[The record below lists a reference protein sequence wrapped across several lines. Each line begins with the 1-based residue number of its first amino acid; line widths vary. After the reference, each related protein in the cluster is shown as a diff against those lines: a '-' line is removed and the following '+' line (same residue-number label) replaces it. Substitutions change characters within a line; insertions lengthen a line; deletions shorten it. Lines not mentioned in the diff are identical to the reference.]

1 MAYLDRHGVRI
12 YYEVHGTGPAV
23 LLSHGYSATSAM
35 WTGQVGALSASH
47 KLIIWDMRGHGN
59 SDSPANPAEYS
70 EALTTDDMAA
80 LLDEADAPSAV
91 IGGLSLGGYM
101 SLSFN
106 VAFPHRVR
114 ALMLFDTGPGYRS
127 DDGRAGWNRIAAS
140 RAKELETNGLAA
152 LSASGEVA
160 LSRHRSAQGLAHA
173 ARGMLAQ
180 TDGRVMASLPEIR
193 VPTLV
198 LVGALD
204 QPFLAATDYMAGKIP
219 GATRVVIDGAGHA
232 SNIDRPRE
240 FNAAVMQF
248 LGGL

>member
-1 MAYLDRHGVRI
+1 MAYLDRDGVRI
-12 YYEVHGTGPAV
+12 YYEVHGTGPAI

-35 WTGQVGALSASH
+35 WAGQVGALSQNH
-47 KLIIWDMRGHGN
+47 TLILWDMRGHGN
-59 SDSPANPAEYS
+59 SDSPVNPAEYS
-70 EALTTDDMAA
+70 EALTTADMAA
-80 LLDEADAPSAV
+80 LLDAVAAPTAV

-106 VAFPHRVR
+106 VAFPQRVD

-127 DDGRAGWNRIAAS
+127 DNGRAGWNKIAAQ
-140 RAKELETNGLAA
+140 RAKELETKGLAA
-152 LSASGEVA
+152 LGSSGEVA
-160 LSRHRSAQGLAHA
+160 VSRHRSAQGLAHA

-180 TDGRVMASLPEIR
+180 TDGRVMASLPDIR

-204 QPFLAATDYMAGKIP
+204 EPFLAATDYMAGKIP

-232 SNIDRPRE
+232 SNIDKPCE
-240 FNAAVMQF
+240 FNAAVLEF
-248 LGGL
+248 LAKL

>member
-1 MAYLDRHGVRI
+1 MAYIDRDGVEI
-12 YYEVHGTGPAV
+12 YYEVHGTGPAI

-35 WTGQVGALSASH
+35 WAGQIGPLGKSH

-59 SDSPANPAEYS
+59 SGSPANPAQYS
-70 EALTTDDMAA
+70 EALTTGDMAA
-80 LLDEADAPSAV
+80 LLDEVDAPTAV

-106 VAFPHRVR
+106 VAYPNRVR

-127 DDGRAGWNRIAAS
+127 DSGREGWNRIAS
-140 RAKELETNGLAA
+140 QRAKELETKGLAA
-152 LSASGEVA
+152 LGSSSEVA
-160 LSRHRSAQGLAHA
+160 VSRHKSAQGLAHA

-204 QPFLAATDYMAGKIP
+204 QPFLGATDYMAGKIP

-232 SNIDRPRE
+232 SNIDKPRE
-240 FNAAVMQF
+240 FNAAVTEF
-248 LGGL
+248 LAKL

>member
-1 MAYLDRHGVRI
+1 MAYLDRDGVRI
-12 YYEVHGTGPAV
+12 YYEVHGSGPAI

-35 WTGQVGALSASH
+35 WTGQVGPLSATH

-80 LLDEADAPSAV
+80 LLDAVDARTAV

-106 VAFPHRVR
+106 VAHPHRVS

-127 DDGRAGWNRIAAS
+127 DEGRAGWNRIASS
-140 RAKELETNGLAA
+140 RAKELETKGLAA

-198 LVGALD
+198 LVGELD

-240 FNAAVMQF
+240 FNAAVTQF
-248 LGGL
+248 LDTL

>member
-1 MAYLDRHGVRI
+1 MAYLDRDGVGI
-12 YYEVHGTGPAV
+12 YYEVHGSGPVV

-35 WTGQVGALSASH
+35 WAGQIEPIAAAHTLV
-47 KLIIWDMRGHGN
+47 IWDMRGHGN

-70 EALTTDDMAA
+70 ESLTTGDMAA
-80 LLDEADAPSAV
+80 LLDVVGARSAV

-106 VAFPHRVR
+106 VAFPHRVD

-127 DDGRAGWNRIAAS
+127 DSGRDGWNRIAAQ
-140 RAKELETNGLAA
+140 RAKELETKGLAA
-152 LSASGEVA
+152 LGSSGEVK

-180 TDGRVMASLPEIR
+180 TDGRVMASLAEIS

-198 LVGALD
+198 LVGSLD
-204 QPFLAATDYMAGKIP
+204 QPFLAATDYMASKIP
-219 GATRVVIDGAGHA
+219 GATRVVVEGAGHA

-240 FNAAVMQF
+240 FNAAVGAF
-248 LGGL
+248 LARL